1 MNQSFKFNE
10 DAKYRVGGVYEPTHQ
25 FSLVHQTITIKPKRS
40 FDVRLPNIWIK
51 YKLPQVKT
59 AEIYNSW
66 ITNQM
71 QFWQNQLNFAIWCAT
86 TGCGVSKLDH
96 LRNKDPMIRSVFRFH
111 TYYQIRRILSEMEC
125 PLPSDQSFNEM
136 NNIFNKGAFK
146 KNLC

>member
-1 MNQSFKFNE
+1 MNKPFKFNE
-10 DAKYRVGGVYEPTHQ
+10 DAEYRVGGVYEPSHQ

-51 YKLPQVKT
+51 YKLPKVKSP
-59 AEIYNSW
+59 EIYDNW
-66 ITNQM
+66 IANQM

-111 TYYQIRRILSEMEC
+111 TYYLDIIQFILRILTTT
-125 PLPSDQSFNEM
+125 
-136 NNIFNKGAFK
+136 
-146 KNLC
+146 

>member
-40 FDVRLPNIWIK
+40 FDVRLPNIWLS
-51 YKLPQVKT
+51 YKLPLVKE

-71 QFWQNQLNFAIWCAT
+71 QFWQNQLKINN
-86 TGCGVSKLDH
+86 
-96 LRNKDPMIRSVFRFH
+96 LRINNQKSGNTQCMHASLGSSCFITIFCCF
-111 TYYQIRRILSEMEC
+111 YME
-125 PLPSDQSFNEM
+125 
-136 NNIFNKGAFK
+136 
-146 KNLC
+146 